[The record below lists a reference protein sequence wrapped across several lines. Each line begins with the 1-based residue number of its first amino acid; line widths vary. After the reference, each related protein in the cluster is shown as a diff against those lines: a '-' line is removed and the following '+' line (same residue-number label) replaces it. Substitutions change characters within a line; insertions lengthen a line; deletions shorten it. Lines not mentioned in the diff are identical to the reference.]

1 MVLKKVCNV
10 RNLGASEKI
19 EKNLI
24 SFFDYGFLDKGGYF
38 NIAVAQTGDYVGN
51 LSSLTKVQDS
61 RGFTYWAGPKNWVYE
76 SGADGSGVNAP
87 PQIYLNG
94 SGTPYVSGTINY
106 KEGAVYNIPTAA
118 TGVQA
123 EFSYK
128 WVSFISARESNY
140 GRKITIGD
148 NRTDLN
154 TVNRSTSAQLSIP
167 LPLVSFDVPSISE
180 SKEYGLGA
188 EYTPM
193 ENVYNIRVTVA
204 ADNDADIKRICDII
218 VAQQGFAINTY
229 DPQEV
234 LASGDLPVT
243 MWGALNSGKTHDE
256 LATIYPWSPLLLE
269 KVKANIIKDLG
280 NGIYE
285 STIDIKL
292 KHISCDCL

>member
-1 MVLKKVCNV
+1 MPLKKVCSV
-10 RNLGASEKI
+10 RNIGASEKI

-24 SFFDYGFLDKGGYF
+24 SFFDYGFVDKGGYF
-38 NIAVAQTGDYVGN
+38 NIEIAQTGDYVNN

-87 PQIYLNG
+87 PQIYVNG
-94 SGTPYVSGTINY
+94 SLYSSGTVNY
-106 KEGAVYNIPTAA
+106 KEGAVYNIPANA
-118 TGVQA
+118 TGVNA
-123 EFSYK
+123 KFSYK

-140 GRKITIGD
+140 GKKITVGD

-154 TVNRSTSAQLSIP
+154 TVDRSTSAQLSIA
-167 LPLVSFDVPSISE
+167 LPLVSFDVPSVSE

-193 ENVYNIRVTVA
+193 VNVYNIRATVA
-204 ADNDADIKRICDII
+204 GANDADVKRICDII
-218 VAQQGFAINTY
+218 VAQQGFAINTF

-243 MWGALNSGKTHDE
+243 MWGAKNSGKTHDK
-256 LATIYPWSPLLLE
+256 LAAIYPW
-269 KVKANIIKDLG
+269 
-280 NGIYE
+280 
-285 STIDIKL
+285 TDI
-292 KHISCDCL
+292 